1 MAPEEVLTPLRAEPE
16 VLVDGGVVVTGT
28 GVSLAHVG
36 GWRCSDVI
44 KRSIICGHMI
54 GRGEDDALRVA
65 WAGKGAGEGGGVGG
79 EVGGDGVS
87 LGAGDGDAA
96 RGLGRDGARDGD
108 GRRGPGEEW
117 GRIQEWGRTQGR
129 SQGRTQ

>member
-16 VLVDGGVVVTGT
+16 VLVDGGVVVAGT
-28 GVSLAHVG
+28 GVCLAHVG

-44 KRSIICGHMI
+44 KRSIISGHMI

-65 WAGKGAGEGGGVGG
+65 WAGKGAGEGGR
-79 EVGGDGVS
+79 VGGDGAS
-87 LGAGDGDAA
+87 AGARDGDVA
-96 RGLGRDGARDGD
+96 RRVGRDGSRNWNVARGVGRDGSRNGD

-117 GRIQEWGRTQGR
+117 DRIQE
-129 SQGRTQ
+129 